1 MANYLQPSASRPA
14 SVQSAASAGVGS
26 IPDID
31 GAYTTEIIAEDDGK
45 QSFVFKGYIPED
57 FNFDLDSNW
66 SPQGGINEFAQDA
79 LNSATR
85 GVAGAVQ
92 QGAFGGRPVFKQG
105 SYQTWEGPSYL
116 GITLPFELVA
126 WSSGKEDVLDPIIA
140 MLSLVTPLE
149 QDNGLLLPPGLSP
162 LEAALG
168 NSGGPGEFKGRR
180 ISVRIGDFFF
190 MDKNEDP
197 ALITNVST
205 AVESQFE
212 VGTGVPI
219 SATMNVN
226 IISYYPMTDKS
237 VQRIFRAGGR

>member
-14 SVQSAASAGVGS
+14 NIQSAAASGIGS

-66 SPQGGINEFAQDA
+66 SPQGGINDVLQNTASN
-79 LNSATR
+79 LTG
-85 GVAGAVQ
+85 GVSDLVQ
-92 QGAFGGRPVFKQG
+92 TGTQGGRVANKFG

-140 MLSLVTPLE
+140 MLSLITPRE
-149 QDNGLLLPPGLSP
+149 QEAGLLLPPGLSP
-162 LEAALG
+162 IDAAA
-168 NSGGPGEFKGRR
+168 NSTQREFSGRSIR
-180 ISVRIGDFFF
+180 VRIGDFFY
-190 MDKNEDP
+190 MGKEDP

-205 AVESQFE
+205 AIESQFE

-226 IISYYPMTDKS
+226 ITSYYPMTDKS
-237 VQRIFRAGGR
+237 IQRIFKAGGQ